1 MQTNWSNRSSAFG
14 TQHDAA
20 SRRPRPKAALVN
32 GSVHTLLELDTLLGG
47 AAYDV
52 VLVDSEGLA
61 YSQIKHDRPDVI
73 VLCARADDLDRW
85 GDLPLVDCGFLVL
98 HRRQHVRRS
107 DAERIGR
114 GGHDVDPRLLIEGR
128 GREFDGSLDLTFL

>member
-73 VLCARADDLDRW
+73 VLCARADDLDAVHVLSMLQLDEETRHIPVHVYTARAES
-85 GDLPLVDCGFLVL
+85 GDDDGETAEPSVD
-98 HRRQHVRRS
+98 
-107 DAERIGR
+107 RIPGDR
-114 GGHDVDPRLLIEGR
+114 PAQRMN
-128 GREFDGSLDLTFL
+128 

>member
-32 GSVHTLLELDTLLGG
+32 GSVHTLFELDTLLGG

-73 VLCARADDLDRW
+73 VLCARADDLDAVHVLSMLQLDEDTRHIPVHVYTARAES
-85 GDLPLVDCGFLVL
+85 GDEDGETAEPSVD
-98 HRRQHVRRS
+98 
-107 DAERIGR
+107 RIPGYR
-114 GGHDVDPRLLIEGR
+114 PAQRMN
-128 GREFDGSLDLTFL
+128 

>member
-32 GSVHTLLELDTLLGG
+32 GSVDTLFELDTLLGG

-73 VLCARADDLDRW
+73 VLCARADDLDAVHVLSMLQLDEDTRDIPVHVYTARAES
-85 GDLPLVDCGFLVL
+85 GDEDGETAEPSVD
-98 HRRQHVRRS
+98 
-107 DAERIGR
+107 RIPGDR
-114 GGHDVDPRLLIEGR
+114 PAQRMN
-128 GREFDGSLDLTFL
+128 